1 MLVNA
6 LRTLITVFLI
16 TISSQVAAEEKRYSS
31 KDCSGISMGI
41 DYLLSLTSDIWD
53 KLKEDPDDDEVAM
66 ELSWVV
72 DLAADYTVIYEAFCE
87 DEK

>member
-1 MLVNA
+1 MLVKT
-6 LRTLITVFLI
+6 LHSLITAFLI
-16 TISSQVAAEEKRYSS
+16 TITSQVAAEEKRYSS

-41 DYLLSLTSDIWD
+41 DYLLSLTPDIWD
-53 KLKEDPDDDEVAM
+53 KLKQDPDDDEVAM

-72 DLAADYTVIYEAFCE
+72 DLAGDYTVIYEAFCE

>member
-1 MLVNA
+1 MLAYA
-6 LRTLITVFLI
+6 LRTLIAVFLMTI
-16 TISSQVAAEEKRYSS
+16 TSQVAAEEKRYSS

-41 DYLLSLTSDIWD
+41 DYLLSLTPDIWD
-53 KLKEDPDDDEVAM
+53 KLKEDPDDEEVAM

-72 DLAADYTVIYEAFCE
+72 DVAADETVIYKAFCE

>member
-1 MLVNA
+1 MLAYA
-6 LRTLITVFLI
+6 LRTLIAVLLMTI
-16 TISSQVAAEEKRYSS
+16 TSQIAAEEKRYSS

-41 DYLLSLTSDIWD
+41 DYLLSLTPDIWD
-53 KLKEDPDDDEVAM
+53 KLKEDPDDEEVAM

-72 DLAADYTVIYEAFCE
+72 DLASDYTVIYEAFCE

>member
-1 MLVNA
+1 MKGSLH
-6 LRTLITVFLI
+6 FLL
-16 TISSQVAAEEKRYSS
+16 EEKEEALETWEHVKR
-31 KDCSGISMGI
+31 
-41 DYLLSLTSDIWD
+41 L
-53 KLKEDPDDDEVAM
+53 DPDDEEVAT

>member
-1 MLVNA
+1 MLANA
-6 LRTLITVFLI
+6 LRTLIIVCLMT
-16 TISSQVAAEEKRYSS
+16 TTSQVAAEEKRYSS

-41 DYLLSLTSDIWD
+41 DYLLSLTPDILY
-53 KLKEDPDDDEVAM
+53 KLKEDPDDEEVAM

>member
-1 MLVNA
+1 MLAYA
-6 LRTLITVFLI
+6 LRTLIIVCLMT
-16 TISSQVAAEEKRYSS
+16 TTSQVAAEEKRYSS

-41 DYLLSLTSDIWD
+41 DYLLSLTPDIWD
-53 KLKEDPDDDEVAM
+53 KLKEDPDDEEVAM

-87 DEK
+87 DGK

>member
-1 MLVNA
+1 MLANA
-6 LRTLITVFLI
+6 LRTLIIVCLMT
-16 TISSQVAAEEKRYSS
+16 TTSQVAAEEKRYSS

-41 DYLLSLTSDIWD
+41 DYLLSLTPDIWD
-53 KLKEDPDDDEVAM
+53 KLNEDPDDEEVAM

-87 DEK
+87 DGK

>member
-1 MLVNA
+1 MLANA
-6 LRTLITVFLI
+6 LRTLIIVCLMT
-16 TISSQVAAEEKRYSS
+16 TTSQVAAEEKRYSS

-41 DYLLSLTSDIWD
+41 DYLLSLTPDIWD
-53 KLKEDPDDDEVAM
+53 TLKEDPDDEEVAM

-87 DEK
+87 DGK

>member
-1 MLVNA
+1 MLANA
-6 LRTLITVFLI
+6 LRTLIIVCLMT
-16 TISSQVAAEEKRYSS
+16 TTSQVSAEKKRYSS

-41 DYLLSLTSDIWD
+41 DYLLSLTPDIWD
-53 KLKEDPDDDEVAM
+53 KLKEDPDDEEVAM

-87 DEK
+87 DGK